1 MIAIA
6 EHLSLAL
13 AGRYRIERE
22 LGQGGMAT
30 VYLAEDLKHDRKVA
44 LKVLK
49 PALAAVLG
57 AERFVV
63 EIKTTAALQ
72 HPHILPLYDSGRAAG
87 REAGSTEFLYYV
99 MPYIQGETLRDKL
112 NRETQLGIE
121 EAVRIATEVA
131 DALDYAHRNGVIHR
145 DIKPENILLHDGRA
159 MVADFGIA
167 LAVSAAARS
176 RMTETGLSLG
186 TPHYMSPEQATADKE
201 ITARS
206 DVYSLASVLYEMLT
220 GNPPHVGASA
230 QQIIM
235 KIVTEAAAPVTTV
248 RKSAPPHVAAAV
260 AKALERLPADRFE
273 SANAFARALA
283 DPAFRHGAPA
293 GAGATA
299 ARRWNGLTLALGGA
313 TALLAGALGWSL
325 LGSTGPAPRQP
336 MRFDITPDSGR
347 RLMEGGVAIALS
359 SDGTRIVYVGEAP
372 DTGTQ
377 LWMRSFDRLDPEPI
391 PGTIGATAPAL
402 SPDGR
407 TVAFQVS
414 PGIHVAALPAGPA
427 RRIVEEGYDPAWGD
441 DGTLYFANDLVIYRV
456 REGGGAP
463 EAFTTPA
470 EAVQVM
476 PSALPAG
483 RGLLLTIR
491 RSIASQSRIAV
502 VGPEGGAV
510 REILDGTM
518 ARYAASGHIVF
529 TTADG
534 TLLAAPF
541 DLRSLQAG
549 PSVALVADVRVD
561 GSSHTQ
567 FALSQ
572 SGVLVYQAIPGAAS
586 SSRPPELVWVTRE
599 GVATPV
605 DPPWARGGSF
615 LALSP
620 DGTRLAIDNWI
631 KPLDGAPAYL
641 LPATGSG
648 PVRPAW
654 TPDGD
659 SLLIDGGDSALLTRR
674 ADGSGQAV
682 PTWRDARDV
691 VGPRWSPDGTWLVYR
706 TNLNRAGNGDILAV
720 RPARD
725 TAPRALA
732 ATRALELSP
741 AISPDGRWLAYSSD
755 QTGRHEVYVTSFPDT
770 GSGRWRISDEGGA
783 TPLWAHSGRELF
795 YRGPQGAMV
804 AVQVRTEPVFSK
816 ASSRILFEGREFSSG
831 WIHPTYDVARDDRR
845 FLMWRSVGGARPD
858 RLILVQDFFE
868 ELRQKVNR

>member
-1 MIAIA
+1 MTTVPDRLTA
-6 EHLSLAL
+6 AL
-13 AGRYRIERE
+13 ADRYRIERE

-30 VYLAEDLKHDRKVA
+30 VYLAHDLKHDRMVA

-49 PALAAVLG
+49 PELAAVLG

-63 EIKTTAALQ
+63 EIKTTANLQ
-72 HPHILPLYDSGRAAG
+72 HPHILPLFDSGTADG
-87 REAGSTEFLYYV
+87 FLYYV
-99 MPYIQGETLRDKL
+99 MPYIEGETLRDKL
-112 NRETQLGIE
+112 TRETQLGIE
-121 EAVRIATEVA
+121 EAVKITTDMA
-131 DALDYAHRNGVIHR
+131 DALDYAHRHGVIHR
-145 DIKPENILLHDGRA
+145 DIKPENILLHDGRPT
-159 MVADFGIA
+159 VADFGIA
-167 LAVSAAARS
+167 LALSAAAGG

-206 DVYSLASVLYEMLT
+206 DLYSLASVLYEMLT

-235 KIVTEAAAPVTTV
+235 KIVTEEAAPVTTV
-248 RKSAPPHVAAAV
+248 RKSVPPNVAAAV

-273 SANAFARALA
+273 RATAFARALA
-283 DPAFRHGAPA
+283 DPAFRHGEPA

-299 ARRWNGLTLALGGA
+299 ARPRNGLTMALGVA
-313 TALLAGALGWSL
+313 TALLAVALGWSL
-325 LGSTGPAPRQP
+325 LGGTGPRPRQP

-347 RLMEGGVAIALS
+347 RLMEGGVGVALS

-391 PGTIGATAPAL
+391 PGTLGATAPAL

-407 TVAFQVS
+407 TVAFQVGPAIYVATL
-414 PGIHVAALPAGPA
+414 PGGPA
-427 RRIVEEGYDPAWGD
+427 RRIVAEGYDPAWGD

-456 REGGGAP
+456 REGGGA

-476 PSALPAG
+476 PSALPDG

-502 VGPEGGAV
+502 VGPDGGAV

-534 TLLAAPF
+534 TLLAALF
-541 DLRSLQAG
+541 DLRRLQAG

-567 FALSQ
+567 FALSR
-572 SGVLVYQAIPGAAS
+572 SGVLVYQAISGGAS
-586 SSRPPELVWVTRE
+586 PSRPPELVWVNRK

-605 DPPWARGGSF
+605 DSTWTRGGGYVA
-615 LALSP
+615 LAP
-620 DGTRLAIDNWI
+620 NGTRLAIGSWI

-641 LPATGSG
+641 LPATG
-648 PVRPAW
+648 PVHPAW
-654 TPDGD
+654 TSDGD
-659 SLLIDGGDSALLTRR
+659 SLLIDGGGSALLTRK

-682 PTWRDARDV
+682 QTWRDARDV
-691 VGPRWSPDGTWLVYR
+691 VAPRWSPDGTWLVYR

-732 ATRALELSP
+732 ATAALELSP

-755 QTGRHEVYVTSFPDT
+755 QTGRNEVYITSFPDT

-783 TPLWAHSGRELF
+783 TPQWAHSGRELF
-795 YRGPQGAMV
+795 YREPQGAMV
-804 AVQVRTEPVFSK
+804 AVQVRTEPIFSK
-816 ASSRILFEGREFSSG
+816 VSSRILFEGKEFSGG
-831 WIHPTYDVARDDRR
+831 WIHPTYDVARDDQR
-845 FLMWRSVGGARPD
+845 FLMWRTVGWARPD

-868 ELRQKVNR
+868 ELRRKVKR